1 MAEVWQKSAPLKVLL
16 VDDEAFNLELLL
28 LALPEPCFTLRYA
41 PHAQAALSLIHDEAP
56 DLILLDIM
64 MPGITGLDLCLLLKH
79 NPLTAGIPVIILSG
93 LDSPGEVRAALDAGA
108 LGFIGKP
115 FSARQIRSQIE
126 DLLTL
131 SETLALQA
139 GQKDL

>member
-1 MAEVWQKSAPLKVLL
+1 MAEVWQKSTPLKVLL

-28 LALPEPCFTLRYA
+28 LALPEQYYSLRYA
-41 PHAQAALSLIHDEAP
+41 PHGQAALSIIHEDAP

-79 NPLTAGIPVIILSG
+79 NPLTSEIPVIMLSG
-93 LDSPGEVRAALDAGA
+93 LDSPGEVRAAVDAGA
-108 LGFIGKP
+108 LGFIAKP
-115 FSARQIRSQIE
+115 FSARQIRCQIE
-126 DLLTL
+126 ELVAQPD
-131 SETLALQA
+131 TLALQT